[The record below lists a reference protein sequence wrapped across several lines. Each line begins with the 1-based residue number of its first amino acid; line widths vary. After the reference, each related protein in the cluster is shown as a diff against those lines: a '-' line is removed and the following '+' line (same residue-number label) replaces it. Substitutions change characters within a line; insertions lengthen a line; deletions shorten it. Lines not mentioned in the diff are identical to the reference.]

1 MVSPLKI
8 LFCSHEQ
15 FYPLTGGGTAGSLA
29 IVRKMV
35 QRGHDVTVM
44 TPLYTEKEPLEDKFG
59 VKIEPFSPFYM
70 HRNISLRGPKYLIYG
85 ALYSAALLKKVLQR
99 DFDMVFIKHGLIGA
113 LAGLFKGF
121 TKPKYAISYTDF
133 LSAFLYE
140 TNYPHWIV
148 DLMLSFER
156 RIPKPFD
163 RVFVI
168 TPKMKKEMVKSG
180 VDQGRIIVT
189 YDGVDTE
196 VFDPEKVSPSQI
208 SKVKDEIGF
217 DENIVMF
224 HGTIEPFHGIE
235 MMKKIIQKNKDLN
248 FLIIGG
254 GRGYEKLKKSVDSKN
269 VRFKDF
275 VPYHEIP
282 RYIAASNVG
291 MIPYKPNY
299 NLNCVL
305 TLKLLEYLS
314 MGNPVVSTNLE
325 SISDIFSAYPFVRIS
340 KDTNEFSNNLLE
352 LVKMEKSLDAVTLI
366 RESYSWDTVTA
377 RICEK
382 VEELASPIP

>member
-1 MVSPLKI
+1 MV
-8 LFCSHEQ
+8 
-15 FYPLTGGGTAGSLA
+15 
-29 IVRKMV
+29 R
-35 QRGHDVTVM
+35 RGHDVTVM
-44 TPLYTEKEPLEDKFG
+44 TPLYTTKEPLEREFG
-59 VKIEPFSPFYM
+59 IKIEPFSPFYM

-85 ALYSAALLKKVLQR
+85 ALYSAALLKKVVQR
-99 DFDMVFIKHGLIGA
+99 DFDVVFIRNGLIGA

-121 TKPKYAISYTDF
+121 TQPRYVISYTDF

-140 TNYPHWIV
+140 TDYSHWIV
-148 DLMLSFER
+148 DVMLAFER

-168 TPKMKKEMVKSG
+168 TPKMKREMVKSG
-180 VDQGRIIVT
+180 VAEGRITIV

-196 VFDPEKVSPSQI
+196 VFDPEKVTSSQI
-208 SKVKDEIGF
+208 GHVKDEIGF

-224 HGTIEPFHGIE
+224 HGTIEPFHGIR
-235 MMKKIIQKNKDLN
+235 MMEKIIQKSQRKRDLN

-254 GRGYEKLKKSVDSKN
+254 GRGYEKLKKRIDSKN

-282 RYIAASNVG
+282 MYIAASSVG

-314 MGNPVVSTNLE
+314 MGNPVVSTSLE
-325 SISDIFSAYPFVRIS
+325 SISDIFGAYPFVRIS
-340 KDTNEFSNNLLE
+340 KNTDEFIHNLLE
-352 LVKMEKSLDAVTLI
+352 LVEMEKSSDAVKLI
-366 RESYSWDTVTA
+366 RESFSWATVTTK
-377 RICEK
+377 ICEE
-382 VEELASPIP
+382 VEKLALED